1 MYLTFVIKFRR
12 DNMTQMGELIDR
24 SYTFIISE
32 KLETLIT
39 ARLPTGNTQC
49 SRFGGIKY
57 NAILSSI
64 FLTNL
69 QLGPRALI

>member
-1 MYLTFVIKFRR
+1 
-12 DNMTQMGELIDR
+12 MTQMGELIDR
-24 SYTFIISE
+24 SYTFIINE

-49 SRFGGIKY
+49 SRLGGIKY

-69 QLGPRALI
+69 QLGLHRTGGGAKSVMSSA